1 MTAKNTALAALMML
15 VMLGAACT
23 REISFK
29 EDVKPILGVC
39 RSCHIPGG
47 AGYKASG
54 FSVETY
60 ESVMKGTKFGAMIE
74 PGSSIS
80 STLVILLEHKADP
93 SINMP
98 HGKRPLPKKEIKT
111 IKTWI
116 NQGARNN

>member
-1 MTAKNTALAALMML
+1 MTAKNIVLAALLMF
-15 VMLGAACT
+15 VTLGAACT

-29 EDVKPILGVC
+29 EDVKPILGAC

-47 AGYKASG
+47 EGYKASG

-60 ESVMKGTKFGAMIE
+60 ESVMKGTKFGALIE

-80 STLVILLEHKADP
+80 SSLMILLEGKADP

-98 HGKRPLPKKEIKT
+98 HDKRALPEKEIKT
-111 IKTWI
+111 IKAWI
-116 NQGARNN
+116 DQGAPNN

>member
-1 MTAKNTALAALMML
+1 MTAKNIVLAALLMF
-15 VMLGAACT
+15 VTLGAACT

-29 EDVKPILGVC
+29 EDVKPILRGC

-47 AGYKASG
+47 EGYKASG

-60 ESVMKGTKFGAMIE
+60 ESVMKGTKFGALIE

-80 STLVILLEHKADP
+80 SSLMILLEGKADP

-98 HGKRPLPKKEIKT
+98 HDKRALPEKEIKT
-111 IKTWI
+111 IKAWI
-116 NQGARNN
+116 DQGAPNN